1 MKNCE
6 VFVIWTN
13 PLFLE
18 SIRALLKNPNIQ
30 LVGAGSNFSQAQKE
44 ITALRPDVVIIESSS
59 DGNSIDCETLP
70 ILKSGSRVIQ
80 MSLDDNELNLFQ
92 HQHRTL
98 AEAEDLLTMI
108 LEEGDME

>member
-1 MKNCE
+1 MKSCF

-18 SIRALLKNPNIQ
+18 SIRALLSHPEIH
-30 LVGAGSNFSQAQKE
+30 LVGVNSDVSQAQKE
-44 ITALRPDVVIIESSS
+44 IVALRPNVVIIESSS
-59 DGNSIDCETLP
+59 VSSPDDCETLP
-70 ILKSGSRVIQ
+70 ILKSGARVIQ

-92 HQHRTL
+92 YQHRTL

-108 LEEGDME
+108 LEEGDMK

>member
-1 MKNCE
+1 MKNCL

-18 SIRALLKNPNIQ
+18 SIRALLNHSKIQ

-44 ITALRPDVVIIESSS
+44 IVALRPNVVIIESSS
-59 DGNSIDCETLP
+59 DGNLIDCETLS
-70 ILKSGSRVIQ
+70 ILRSGSRVIQ
-80 MSLDDNELNLFQ
+80 MSLDDNELNIFQ

-108 LEEGDME
+108 LEERDMK

>member
-18 SIRALLKNPNIQ
+18 SIRALLKNPDIQ

-108 LEEGDME
+108 LEEGDMR

>member
-18 SIRALLKNPNIQ
+18 SIRALLKNPEIQ

-44 ITALRPDVVIIESSS
+44 ISALQPNVVIIESSS
-59 DGNSIDCETLP
+59 DGPPTDYETLP

-80 MSLDDNELNLFQ
+80 MSLDDNELNIFQ

-108 LEEGDME
+108 LEEGDLK